1 MAFKQLGVLV
11 AVSMLTVSGSAGAGK
26 SSFSFKGMYVEGC
39 SCNAPCPCELTGV
52 QMGCEGVGFFSFT
65 SGSYN
70 GMDFDGTRGAYA
82 VKPGDYLVIYVD
94 APNEAK
100 RKAVAEFMK
109 AAFKDWG
116 KLEGV
121 ESAKIKISG
130 KGGNYVC
137 TIGNGSEMSL
147 TTKAVMGGDKKTP
160 MSYHNINSPLH
171 STVMQATSVKCH
183 FKRGN
188 RSFDLK
194 DSNGYFNPSLN
205 SKGMF

>member
-1 MAFKQLGVLV
+1 MALKQLGVLFAVGLMTV
-11 AVSMLTVSGSAGAGK
+11 AGSAGGGK
-26 SSFSFKGMYVEGC
+26 SSFSFQGMYVEGC

-70 GMDFDGTRGAYA
+70 GKSLSGTRGAYA

-94 APNEAK
+94 APNDAK
-100 RKAVAEFMK
+100 RKAVSDFMK

-130 KGGNYVC
+130 KGGSYVC
-137 TIGNGSEMSL
+137 TVGDGSEMTL
-147 TTKAVMGGDKKTP
+147 TTKPVLGGDKKTP
-160 MSYHNINSPLH
+160 MTYSNINSQMH
-171 STVMQATSVKCH
+171 STVMQAKVVKCT
-183 FKRGN
+183 FKRG
-188 RSFDLK
+188 SHKFELK
-194 DSNGYFNPSLN
+194 DSNAYFHPSLN
-205 SKGMF
+205 SKGSL